1 MKGIYPFFYIVCE
14 MLEKN
19 DNMQVNLSREE
30 LEDLLLLLEKK
41 CFYKEMK
48 RDLEKEIKLLGE
60 NIRQKEKTLIK
71 SKDRRHNI
79 FDNKKRLELTID
91 RQRGLVYR

>member
-1 MKGIYPFFYIVCE
+1 